1 MYYKTEKTENG
12 EYTTIKSESPIDGG
26 GSPTLEQPSWIT
38 ESGGSVGSSIIPNGV
53 VCPIFNIDPGEF
65 ETTILTGDGETS
77 IENLLEY
84 PPTGV
89 FYMATYGE
97 SVAFCMTY
105 IK

>member
-1 MYYKTEKTENG
+1 MYYKTEKNNEG
-12 EYTTIKSESPIDGG
+12 EYITQKSETPIDAGDG
-26 GSPTLEQPSWIT
+26 PTLEQPSWIT
-38 ESGGSVGSSIIPNGV
+38 ESGGSVGGSIIPNGV
-53 VCPIFNIDPGEF
+53 VCPIFNMDPGEF

-77 IENLLEY
+77 IEDLLEY

-89 FYMATYGE
+89 LYIATYGE